1 MPNSDSRFFGGQ
13 RAFAFTPMDPLTAAA
28 ASGLRARMESLDMLG
43 NNLANASSSGFKM
56 DREFYSLY
64 SSENEGDGSTLPTI
78 DREWI
83 DLAQGTIQS
92 TGRPLDIALDGKG
105 FFVVNGPSGPLY
117 TRNGSFQLASNGNV
131 VTKEGYALQLSGGT
145 PLKLDSADAL
155 DISADGTVIQRG
167 QTLGRLN
174 IVDVNGSDSII
185 KNGAT
190 YFRALDPSKPA
201 SGARADVRQHA
212 LESSNVNTAES
223 AVRMVSI
230 MRQFEMLQKAISI
243 GSDMNRKASEE
254 VARL

>member
-1 MPNSDSRFFGGQ
+1 
-13 RAFAFTPMDPLTAAA
+13 
-28 ASGLRARMESLDMLG
+28 MESLDMLG

-64 SSENEGDGSTLPTI
+64 SSENQEDSSTLPTI

-83 DLAQGTIQS
+83 DLAQGTIQN
-92 TGRPLDIALDGKG
+92 TGRPLDLALDGKG

-117 TRNGSFQLASNGNV
+117 TRNGSFQIAANGQV
-131 VTKEGYALQLSGGT
+131 VTKEGYALQLSDGT
-145 PLKLDSADAL
+145 PLKLDSAQGV
-155 DISADGTVIQRG
+155 DISGDGTVSQQG
-167 QTLGRLN
+167 QIVGRLKV
-174 IVDVNGSDSII
+174 VDVGGSDALA
-185 KNGAT
+185 KNGAN
-190 YFRALDPSKPA
+190 YFRALDPGKQA
-201 SGARADVRQHA
+201 AGARAEVRQRA
-212 LESSNVNTAES
+212 LENSNVNTAES

>member
-1 MPNSDSRFFGGQ
+1 
-13 RAFAFTPMDPLTAAA
+13 MDPLTAAA

-64 SSENEGDGSTLPTI
+64 SSEIPGDETTLPTI

-83 DLAQGTIQS
+83 DWTQGTIQT
-92 TGRPLDIALDGKG
+92 TGRSLDLALDGKG
-105 FFVVNGPSGPLY
+105 FFVVKGESGPLY
-117 TRNGSFQLASNGNV
+117 TRNGSFRISATGSV
-131 VTKEGYALQLSGGT
+131 VTQEGYTLQLSDGT
-145 PLKLDSADAL
+145 SLHLDSTDAV
-155 DISADGTVIQRG
+155 DISADGTVTQRG
-167 QTLGRLN
+167 LTVGRLN
-174 IVDVNGSDSII
+174 IVDVSGGDALV

-190 YFRALDPSKPA
+190 YFRAVDTGKPA
-201 SGARADVRQHA
+201 VAARPAIRQHA
-212 LESSNVNTAES
+212 LENSNVNTAES

-243 GSDMNRKASEE
+243 GSEMNRKASEE

>member
-1 MPNSDSRFFGGQ
+1 
-13 RAFAFTPMDPLTAAA
+13 
-28 ASGLRARMESLDMLG
+28 MESLDMLG

-64 SSENEGDGSTLPTI
+64 SSGHQEDNSTLPTI

-117 TRNGSFQLASNGNV
+117 TRNGSFQIASTGLIV
-131 VTKEGYALQLSGGT
+131 SKEGYGLQLADGR
-145 PLKLDSADAL
+145 PLKLDAAEGV
-155 DISADGTVIQRG
+155 DISSDGIVTQRG
-167 QTLGRLN
+167 QSVGKLK
-174 IVDVNGSDSII
+174 IVDVSPSDALVKNGS
-185 KNGAT
+185 T
-190 YFRALDPSKPA
+190 YFRVDPGIQVVS
-201 SGARADVRQHA
+201 ARAEVRQHA
-212 LESSNVNTAES
+212 LENSNVNTAES

>member
-1 MPNSDSRFFGGQ
+1 
-13 RAFAFTPMDPLTAAA
+13 
-28 ASGLRARMESLDMLG
+28 MLS

-64 SSENEGDGSTLPTI
+64 SSEHQEDNSTLPTI

-105 FFVVNGPSGPLY
+105 FFVVNGPSGSLY
-117 TRNGSFQLASNGNV
+117 TRNGSFQVASTGAV
-131 VTKEGYALQLSGGT
+131 VSKEGYSLQLTDGR
-145 PLKLDSADAL
+145 PLKLESADSV
-155 DISADGTVIQRG
+155 DISSDGTVSQRG
-167 QTLGRLN
+167 QTVGRLK
-174 IVDVNGSDSII
+174 IVDVPTGDALVKNGS
-185 KNGAT
+185 T
-190 YFRALDPSKPA
+190 YFRIDPGTQVA
-201 SGARADVRQHA
+201 NARAEVRQHA
-212 LESSNVNTAES
+212 LENSNVNTAES

>member
-1 MPNSDSRFFGGQ
+1 MATSEPAAFGFE
-13 RAFAFTPMDPLTAAA
+13 RAFGFTPMDPLTAAA

-64 SSENEGDGSTLPTI
+64 SSGNEEDNTTLATI

-105 FFVVNGPSGPLY
+105 FFVVSGPSGPLY
-117 TRNGSFQLASNGNV
+117 TRNGSFQLAPTGAVIS
-131 VTKEGYALQLSGGT
+131 KEGYALQLSNGT
-145 PLKLDSADAL
+145 PLRLQSAEAL
-155 DISADGTVIQRG
+155 NISEDGTVIQGG
-167 QTLGRLN
+167 QILGKLN
-174 IVDVNGSDSII
+174 IVDVPTGDSIV
-185 KNGAT
+185 KKGAT
-190 YFRALDPSKPA
+190 YFRAVDPTKQLVS
-201 SGARADVRQHA
+201 ARAEVRQHA
-212 LESSNVNTAES
+212 LENSNVNTAES